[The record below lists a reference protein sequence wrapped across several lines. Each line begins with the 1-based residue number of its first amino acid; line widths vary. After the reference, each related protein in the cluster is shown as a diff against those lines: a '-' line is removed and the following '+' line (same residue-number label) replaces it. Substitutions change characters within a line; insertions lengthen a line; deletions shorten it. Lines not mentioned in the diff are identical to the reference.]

1 MDERIQDIEVKLAYL
16 EKRMLDLDSVVC
28 ELGDVVMALRDELR
42 ELRDVPS
49 DEPQQGTARRLEDDV
64 PPHY

>member
-1 MDERIQDIEVKLAYL
+1 MQNIEVKLAYL
-16 EKRMLDLDSVVC
+16 EKRMLDLDGVVC

-42 ELRDVPS
+42 ELRAAPRS
-49 DEPQQGTARRLEDDV
+49 EPQQRTGRPLEDDV